1 VTALIESRAIWLLAI
16 GQTLTYA
23 GVYYAFPALLPD
35 LQLQTGWSTA
45 QLALGPTAGFL
56 VMACLT
62 PLTGRWVDRGFGGEM
77 LIWGPVLSA
86 VLVAALGFAQTPG
99 MWFLLWAALGVAQ
112 ACCLYET
119 CFAFLTRRLG
129 QGARPAI
136 TRVTLVAGFAGTL
149 AFPLG
154 DFLGKLLGGQG
165 ALVAFAV
172 IIFVGAVPV
181 NAFGVRALRRLDK
194 RQTGPTLPEP
204 GALKAATQ
212 RIEFWALSAVFG
224 LIWLNHGILLTYV
237 LLLFEDRGAGA
248 LMSTIAAACIGP
260 AQVLSRLVLL
270 KQGARIAN
278 APATLWSLVSI
289 LLAGGILWAAG
300 MAPILIFG
308 FALLQGAGAG
318 LLSILRPML
327 VADLLGHRGFG
338 TISGAVA
345 VTPILATAAAPSVG
359 AALLHFGGGG
369 AVYASCLVMAMIG
382 LAIGIWLL
390 LRRQPQEDVH

>member
-1 VTALIESRAIWLLAI
+1 
-16 GQTLTYA
+16 
-23 GVYYAFPALLPD
+23 
-35 LQLQTGWSTA
+35 
-45 QLALGPTAGFL
+45 
-56 VMACLT
+56 
-62 PLTGRWVDRGFGGEM
+62 
-77 LIWGPVLSA
+77 
-86 VLVAALGFAQTPG
+86 

-194 RQTGPTLPEP
+194 RQTGPSLPEP